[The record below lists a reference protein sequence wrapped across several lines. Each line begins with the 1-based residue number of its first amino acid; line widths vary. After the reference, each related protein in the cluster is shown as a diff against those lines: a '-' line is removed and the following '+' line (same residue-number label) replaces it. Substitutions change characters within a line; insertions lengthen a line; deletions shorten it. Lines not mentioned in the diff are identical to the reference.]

1 MRILMYYLIAVNV
14 AAWIMYGLD
23 KWKARSGKWRIS
35 ERNLLIV
42 ALIGGSVGALTGML
56 MFRHKTKKPK
66 FVVGIPVM
74 LVVHC
79 VIVAAAFS
87 WHVPFR

>member
-35 ERNLLIV
+35 ERTLLIV

-79 VIVAAAFS
+79 VIVAAAFFG
-87 WHVPFR
+87 HVPFR

>member
-42 ALIGGSVGALTGML
+42 ALIGGSVGALAGML

>member
-42 ALIGGSVGALTGML
+42 ALIGGSVGALAVPLSSDLEQDGMTGRSRAL
-56 MFRHKTKKPK
+56 
-66 FVVGIPVM
+66 
-74 LVVHC
+74 
-79 VIVAAAFS
+79 S
-87 WHVPFR
+87 

>member
-35 ERNLLIV
+35 ERTLLIV

-66 FVVGIPVM
+66 FVIGIPVM

>member
-66 FVVGIPVM
+66 FVIGIPVM

>member
-42 ALIGGSVGALTGML
+42 ALIGGSVGALAGML

-66 FVVGIPVM
+66 FVIGIPVM